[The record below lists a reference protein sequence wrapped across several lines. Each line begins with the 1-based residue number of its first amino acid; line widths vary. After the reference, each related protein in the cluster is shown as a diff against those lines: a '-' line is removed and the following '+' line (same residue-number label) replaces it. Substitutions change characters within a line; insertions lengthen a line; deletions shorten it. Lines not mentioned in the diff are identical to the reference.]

1 MKRSSPHPQFA
12 PGVSVVSLK
21 KPEQN
26 FPPEQLPLYRA
37 PQPDPG
43 SMNDEGLV
51 RGIVTGC
58 IRKSSKSREQISEE
72 MSRLTGSTVTV
83 RMLNS
88 YTSEAAEQ
96 HRWPSQYTRAFCHV
110 VEDWSLLRCI
120 VERAGFHMITH
131 AEADLLALGREYL
144 RQKRASEKIALI
156 EVGLRGVEEL

>member
-1 MKRSSPHPQFA
+1 
-12 PGVSVVSLK
+12 VSLK

-26 FPPEQLPLYRA
+26 FPPEQLPLYRP

-51 RGIVTGC
+51 RAIVTGC
-58 IRKSSKSREQISEE
+58 IRKSSKSRGQISEE

-96 HRWPSQYTRAFCHV
+96 HRWPSQYTRAFCYV

-120 VERAGFHMITH
+120 VERAGFHMITQ
-131 AEADLLALGREYL
+131 AESDLLALGREFL
-144 RQKRASEKIALI
+144 RQKRAGEKMASI
-156 EVGLRGVEEL
+156 EAGLRGVDEL